1 MSITLQRSDRPLDW
15 PALIEQIAEILSGED
30 VYLVGG
36 VVRDVYT
43 RRPVHDLDLVA
54 LTDGQPIARRIAN
67 ALGGVYYPLDASR
80 GVGRALIEWDG
91 IPFTIDVA
99 QLRGPDL
106 HADLIDRDF
115 TVNAL
120 ATPLDQ
126 LDMIIDPTGGL
137 ADLLR
142 RLVRQCNPQSITSDP
157 VRMLR
162 AVRISLSHGFHLT
175 EETKAAIRENLSNL
189 NNISEERIRDEFFKL
204 LGGPRPHAALTV
216 LSVLGILDVLLPETS
231 ALKGVTQ
238 SPPHIYDVWRHTLGV
253 VESMGQVFSVFGQRR
268 DDDAAA
274 NFGLGTFKFAVN
286 HLYRDIQTHLNVTQW
301 PNERTHR
308 ALLILAALAHDIG
321 KPITR
326 SVDDDGKIHFYRHEA
341 VGQDMVAAWGRRLA
355 LSNDEIDRL
364 KTIVFHH
371 LRPAQLARETSIS
384 RRSKYR
390 FWRDVGVA
398 GVDLC
403 LLSVADQLGKYG
415 PTLPQDFWLKFVD
428 NLRDLL
434 EGYFQ
439 ERETLV
445 AIQPLVNGNHLIDQL
460 GLQPGRQLGQL
471 IEALREAQALQQ
483 FSTPQEALDWA
494 RQWLA
499 DDTLYNAL

>member
-1 MSITLQRSDRPLDW
+1 MSITPQRLNRPLYW
-15 PALIEQIAEILSGED
+15 PPIVERIAEILAGED

-36 VVRDVYT
+36 VVRDVYM

-67 ALGGVYYPLDASR
+67 TLGGAYYPLDASR
-80 GVGRALIEWDG
+80 GIGRAIIESDG
-91 IPFTIDVA
+91 VPFTIDVA
-99 QLRGPDL
+99 QARGPDL
-106 HADLIDRDF
+106 HADLVDRDF

-126 LDMIIDPTGGL
+126 LEMIIDPTDGL
-137 ADLLR
+137 TDLSR
-142 RLVRQCNPQSITSDP
+142 QLVRQCSPHSISNDP

-175 EETKAAIRENLSNL
+175 AETKAAIRENLPNL

-204 LGGPRPHAALTV
+204 LGGPRPHAALTI

-231 ALKGVTQ
+231 ALMGVTQ
-238 SPPHIYDVWRHTLGV
+238 SPPHIYDVWRHTVGV

-268 DDDAAA
+268 DDETTA
-274 NFGLGTFKFAVN
+274 NFGMGTFKFAVN
-286 HLYRDIQTHLNVTQW
+286 HLYRDIQTHLAATQW
-301 PNERTHR
+301 PNDRSHR

-321 KPITR
+321 KPSTR
-326 SVDDDGKIHFYRHEA
+326 SVGDDGKIHFYRHED
-341 VGQDMVAAWGRRLA
+341 VGADMVAAWGRRLA

-371 LRPAQLARETSIS
+371 LRPAQLARESSIS

-390 FWRDVGVA
+390 FWHDVGVA
-398 GVDLC
+398 GVDIC

-439 ERETLV
+439 EQETLV
-445 AIQPLVNGNHLIDQL
+445 AIKPLINGNDLIQQL
-460 GLQPGRQLGQL
+460 GLQPSRQLGQL

-483 FSTPQEALDWA
+483 FSTPAEALNWA
-494 RQWLA
+494 RDWLA
-499 DDTLYNAL
+499 NIGS